1 VYLATEARRW
11 NKTVGSLEAPESHC
25 EVIGLFLDLKIYIYI
40 SVCLSE
46 KVGDLI

>member
-1 VYLATEARRW
+1 MYLATEARRW

-25 EVIGLFLDLKIYIYI
+25 EVIGLFLDLKKKYI